1 MMIIDYNGIAM
12 GNIIVN
18 QKRMDMNEDTIRH
31 MILNS
36 IRMHVKKHKDEYGQ
50 VVIACDGGSW
60 RRDVFPQYKWARR
73 NNRTESSLDF
83 DLIFKCLNMVR
94 EEISLNMPYKVVHIP
109 NVEADDII
117 GTLVEQTQEFG
128 QHEDVMIISAD
139 KDFIQLQKYGN
150 VKQYS
155 PMTKKFIK
163 DENPHSYLFEH
174 VLKGDSSD
182 GIPNVLSGDNT
193 FVESIRQSLMT
204 KKKIQ
209 EYVDN
214 AENLQSYMS
223 DEVYRN
229 YKRNQLLVDLA
240 YIPAEIKKS
249 IIDTSEAVKVPHRMK
264 ILNYLIKNRCKLLI
278 ECIED
283 F

>member
-1 MMIIDYNGIAM
+1 MIIIDYNGIAM

-83 DLIFKCLNMVR
+83 DLIFKCLNMVS

-193 FVESIRQSLMT
+193 FVESIRQSPMT

>member
-1 MMIIDYNGIAM
+1 MLILDFNGIAM

-18 QKRMDMNEDTIRH
+18 SKHGELNEDTIRH

-36 IRMHVKKHKDEYGQ
+36 IRMYVKKHKAQYGQ

-73 NNRTESSLDF
+73 NNRKESKLDF
-83 DLIFKCLNMVR
+83 DMVFSALNKVR
-94 EEISLNMPYKVVHIP
+94 DEIAVNMPYKVVYIR

-117 GTLVEQTQEFG
+117 GVLVEETQEFG
-128 QHEDVMIISAD
+128 QMEDVMIISAD
-139 KDFIQLQKYGN
+139 KDFIQLQRYNN

-155 PMTKKFIK
+155 PMTKKFIS
-163 DENPHSYLFEH
+163 DPNPVSYLFEH

-182 GIPNVLSGDNT
+182 GIPNVLSGDDT
-193 FVESIRQSLMT
+193 FVESIRQSPMT

-209 EYVDN
+209 SYIDN
-214 AENLQSYMS
+214 VENLEEFMGQ
-223 DEVYRN
+223 EIYRN
-229 YKRNQLLVDLA
+229 YKRNQLLVDLM
-240 YIPAEIKKS
+240 YIPEAIKKE
-249 IIDTSEAVKVPHRMK
+249 IIDTSESVKVPHRMK
-264 ILNYLIKNRCKLLI
+264 ILNYFIKNRCKLLI

>member
-1 MMIIDYNGIAM
+1 MIIIDYNGIAM

-36 IRMHVKKHKDEYGQ
+36 IRMHVKNHKDQYGQ

-94 EEISLNMPYKVVHIP
+94 EEISQNMPYKVVHIP

-128 QHEDVMIISAD
+128 QHEDIMIISAD

-150 VKQYS
+150 VRQYS

-163 DENPHSYLFEH
+163 DDNPHSYLFEH
-174 VLKGDSSD
+174 ILKGDSSD

-193 FVESIRQSLMT
+193 FVESIRQSPMT

-209 EYVDN
+209 DYVEN
-214 AENLQSYMS
+214 AENLESYMS
-223 DEVYRN
+223 SEIYRN

-240 YIPAEIKKS
+240 YVPAEIKKS

>member
-1 MMIIDYNGIAM
+1 MLILDFNGIAM

-18 QKRMDMNEDTIRH
+18 SKHGELNEDTIRH

-36 IRMHVKKHKDEYGQ
+36 IRMYVKKHKAQYGQ

-73 NNRTESSLDF
+73 NNRKESKLDF
-83 DLIFKCLNMVR
+83 DMVFSALNKVR
-94 EEISLNMPYKVVHIP
+94 EEIAVNMPYKVVYIR

-117 GTLVEQTQEFG
+117 GVLVEQTQEFG
-128 QHEDVMIISAD
+128 QMEDVMIISAD
-139 KDFIQLQKYGN
+139 KDFIQLQKYNN

-155 PMTKKFIK
+155 PMTKKFIV
-163 DENPHSYLFEH
+163 DPNPVSYLFEH
-174 VLKGDSSD
+174 VLKGDGSD
-182 GIPNVLSGDNT
+182 GIPNVLSGDDT
-193 FVESIRQSLMT
+193 FVESIRQSPMT

-209 EYVDN
+209 SYIDN
-214 AENLQSYMS
+214 VENLEEFMGQ
-223 DEVYRN
+223 EIYRN
-229 YKRNQLLVDLA
+229 YKRNQLLVDLT
-240 YIPAEIKKS
+240 YIPEAIKKD
-249 IIDTSEAVKVPHRMK
+249 IIDTSESVKVPPRMK
-264 ILNYLIKNRCKLLI
+264 ILNYFIKNRCKLLI

>member
-1 MMIIDYNGIAM
+1 MIIIDYNGIAM

-36 IRMHVKKHKDEYGQ
+36 IRMHVKNHKDQYGQ

-94 EEISLNMPYKVVHIP
+94 EEISQNMPYKVVHIP

-128 QHEDVMIISAD
+128 QHEDIMIISAD

-150 VKQYS
+150 VRQYS

-163 DENPHSYLFEH
+163 DDNPHSYLFEH
-174 VLKGDSSD
+174 ILKGDSSD
-182 GIPNVLSGDNT
+182 GIPNVLSGDDT
-193 FVESIRQSLMT
+193 FVESIRQSPMT

-209 EYVDN
+209 DYVEN
-214 AENLQSYMS
+214 AENLESYMS
-223 DEVYRN
+223 SEIYRN

-240 YIPAEIKKS
+240 YVPTEIKKS

>member
-1 MMIIDYNGIAM
+1 MLILDFNGIAM

-18 QKRMDMNEDTIRH
+18 SKHGELNEDTIRH

-36 IRMHVKKHKDEYGQ
+36 IRMYVKKHKAQYGQ

-73 NNRTESSLDF
+73 NNRKESKLDF
-83 DLIFKCLNMVR
+83 DMVFSALNKVR
-94 EEISLNMPYKVVHIP
+94 DEIAVNMPYKVVYIR

-117 GTLVEQTQEFG
+117 GVLVEETQEFG
-128 QHEDVMIISAD
+128 QMEDVMIISAD
-139 KDFIQLQKYGN
+139 KDFIQLQRYNN

-155 PMTKKFIK
+155 PMTKKFIS
-163 DENPHSYLFEH
+163 DPNPVSYLFEH
-174 VLKGDSSD
+174 VLKGDGSD
-182 GIPNVLSGDNT
+182 GIPNVLSGDDT
-193 FVESIRQSLMT
+193 FVESIRQSPMT

-209 EYVDN
+209 SYIDN
-214 AENLQSYMS
+214 VENLEEFMGQ
-223 DEVYRN
+223 EIYRN
-229 YKRNQLLVDLA
+229 YKRNQLLVDLM
-240 YIPAEIKKS
+240 YIPEAIKKE
-249 IIDTSEAVKVPHRMK
+249 IIDTSESVKVPHRMK
-264 ILNYLIKNRCKLLI
+264 ILNYFIKNRCKLLI

>member
-1 MMIIDYNGIAM
+1 MIIIDYNGIAM

-36 IRMHVKKHKDEYGQ
+36 IRMHVKKHKAEYGQ

-94 EEISLNMPYKVVHIP
+94 DEISQNMPYKVVHIP

-128 QHEDVMIISAD
+128 QHEDIMIISAD

-163 DENPHSYLFEH
+163 DDNPHSYLFEH

-182 GIPNVLSGDNT
+182 GIPNVLSGDDT
-193 FVESIRQSLMT
+193 FVESIRQSPMT

-214 AENLQSYMS
+214 AENLESYMS
-223 DEVYRN
+223 AEVYRN

-240 YIPAEIKKS
+240 YVPKEIKKS

>member
-50 VVIACDGGSW
+50 FVIACDGGSW

-182 GIPNVLSGDNT
+182 GIPNVLSGDDT
-193 FVESIRQSLMT
+193 FVESIRQSPMT

>member
-1 MMIIDYNGIAM
+1 MIIIDYNGIAM

-193 FVESIRQSLMT
+193 FVESIRQSPMT

>member
-1 MMIIDYNGIAM
+1 MIIIDYNGIAM

-36 IRMHVKKHKDEYGQ
+36 IRMHVKNHKDQYGQ

-83 DLIFKCLNMVR
+83 DLIFNCLNMVR
-94 EEISLNMPYKVVHIP
+94 DEISQNMPYKVVHIP

-163 DENPHSYLFEH
+163 DDNPHSYLFEH
-174 VLKGDSSD
+174 ILKGDSSD

-193 FVESIRQSLMT
+193 FVESIRQSPMT

-209 EYVDN
+209 DYVEN
-214 AENLQSYMS
+214 AENLESYMS
-223 DEVYRN
+223 SEVYRN

-240 YIPAEIKKS
+240 YVPVEIKKS

>member
-1 MMIIDYNGIAM
+1 MIIIDYNGIAM

-36 IRMHVKKHKDEYGQ
+36 IRMHVKKHKAEYGQ

-94 EEISLNMPYKVVHIP
+94 DEIAANMPYKVVYIP

-128 QHEDVMIISAD
+128 QHEDIMIISAD

-163 DENPHSYLFEH
+163 DDNPHSYLFEH

-182 GIPNVLSGDNT
+182 GIPNVLSGDDT
-193 FVESIRQSLMT
+193 FVESIRQSPMT

-214 AENLQSYMS
+214 AENLESYMTA
-223 DEVYRN
+223 EVYRN

-240 YIPAEIKKS
+240 YVPTEIKKS

>member
-1 MMIIDYNGIAM
+1 MIIIDYNGIAM

-182 GIPNVLSGDNT
+182 GIPNVLSGDDT
-193 FVESIRQSLMT
+193 FVESIRQSPMT

>member
-1 MMIIDYNGIAM
+1 MLILDFNGIAM

-18 QKRMDMNEDTIRH
+18 SKHGELNEDTIRH

-36 IRMHVKKHKDEYGQ
+36 IRMYVKKHKAQYGQ

-73 NNRTESSLDF
+73 NNRKESKLDF
-83 DLIFKCLNMVR
+83 DMVFSALNKVR
-94 EEISLNMPYKVVHIP
+94 EEIAVNMPYKVVYIR

-117 GTLVEQTQEFG
+117 GVLVEQTQEFG
-128 QHEDVMIISAD
+128 QMEDVMIISAD
-139 KDFIQLQKYGN
+139 KDFIQLQKYNN

-155 PMTKKFIK
+155 PMTKKFIHHL
-163 DENPHSYLFEH
+163 NPVSYLFEH
-174 VLKGDSSD
+174 VLKGDGSD
-182 GIPNVLSGDNT
+182 GIPNVLSGDDT
-193 FVESIRQSLMT
+193 FVESIRQSPMT

-209 EYVDN
+209 SYIDN
-214 AENLQSYMS
+214 VENLEEFMGQ
-223 DEVYRN
+223 EIYRN

-240 YIPAEIKKS
+240 YIPEAIKKD
-249 IIDTSEAVKVPHRMK
+249 IIDTSESVKVPPRMK
-264 ILNYLIKNRCKLLI
+264 ILNYFIKNRCKLLI

>member
-1 MMIIDYNGIAM
+1 MIIDYNGIAM

-182 GIPNVLSGDNT
+182 GITNVLSGDDT
-193 FVESIRQSLMT
+193 FVESIRQSPMT

>member
-1 MMIIDYNGIAM
+1 MIIIDYNGIAM

-36 IRMHVKKHKDEYGQ
+36 IRMHVKNHKDQYGQ

-94 EEISLNMPYKVVHIP
+94 EEISQNMPYKVVHIP

-128 QHEDVMIISAD
+128 QHEDIMIISAD

-163 DENPHSYLFEH
+163 DDNPHSYLFEH
-174 VLKGDSSD
+174 ILKGDSSD
-182 GIPNVLSGDNT
+182 GIPNVLSGDDT
-193 FVESIRQSLMT
+193 FVESIRQSPMT

-209 EYVDN
+209 DYVEN
-214 AENLQSYMS
+214 AENLESYMS
-223 DEVYRN
+223 SEIYRN

-240 YIPAEIKKS
+240 YVPTEIKKS

>member
-1 MMIIDYNGIAM
+1 MIIIDYNGIAM

-36 IRMHVKKHKDEYGQ
+36 IRMHVKNHKDQYGQ

-94 EEISLNMPYKVVHIP
+94 EEISQNMPYKVVHIP

-128 QHEDVMIISAD
+128 QHEDIMIISAD

-163 DENPHSYLFEH
+163 DDNPHSYLFEH
-174 VLKGDSSD
+174 ILKGDSSD
-182 GIPNVLSGDNT
+182 GIPNVLSGDDT
-193 FVESIRQSLMT
+193 FVESIRQSPMT

-209 EYVDN
+209 DYVEN
-214 AENLQSYMS
+214 SENLESYMS
-223 DEVYRN
+223 SEIYRN

-240 YIPAEIKKS
+240 YVPTEIKKS

>member
-1 MMIIDYNGIAM
+1 MIIIDYNGIAM

-36 IRMHVKKHKDEYGQ
+36 IRMHVKKHKAEYGQ

-94 EEISLNMPYKVVHIP
+94 DEISQNMPYKVVHIP

-128 QHEDVMIISAD
+128 QHEDIMIISAD

-163 DENPHSYLFEH
+163 DDNPHSYLFEH

-182 GIPNVLSGDNT
+182 GIPNVLSGDDT
-193 FVESIRQSLMT
+193 FVESIRQSPMT

-214 AENLQSYMS
+214 AENLESYMTA
-223 DEVYRN
+223 EVYRN

-240 YIPAEIKKS
+240 YVPTEIKKS

>member
-182 GIPNVLSGDNT
+182 GIPNVLRGDDT
-193 FVESIRQSLMT
+193 FVESIRQSPMT

>member
-128 QHEDVMIISAD
+128 QHENVMIISAD

-182 GIPNVLSGDNT
+182 GIPNVLSGDDT
-193 FVESIRQSLMT
+193 FVESIRQSPMT

>member
-1 MMIIDYNGIAM
+1 MIIDYNGIAM

-193 FVESIRQSLMT
+193 FVESIRQSPMT

>member
-1 MMIIDYNGIAM
+1 MIIIDYNGIAM

-36 IRMHVKKHKDEYGQ
+36 IRMHVKKHKAEYGQ

-94 EEISLNMPYKVVHIP
+94 DEIAANMPYKVVYIP

-128 QHEDVMIISAD
+128 QHEDIMIISAD

-163 DENPHSYLFEH
+163 DDNPHSYLFEH

-182 GIPNVLSGDNT
+182 GIPNVLSGDDT
-193 FVESIRQSLMT
+193 FVESIRQSPMT

-214 AENLQSYMS
+214 AENLESYMS
-223 DEVYRN
+223 AEVYRN

-240 YIPAEIKKS
+240 YVPTEIKKS

>member
-1 MMIIDYNGIAM
+1 MIIDYNGIAM

-128 QHEDVMIISAD
+128 QHENVMIISAD

-182 GIPNVLSGDNT
+182 GIPNVLSGDDT
-193 FVESIRQSLMT
+193 FVESIRQSPMT

>member
-1 MMIIDYNGIAM
+1 MIIIDYNGIAM

-36 IRMHVKKHKDEYGQ
+36 IRMHVKKHKAEYGQ

-94 EEISLNMPYKVVHIP
+94 DEIAANMPYKVVYIP

-128 QHEDVMIISAD
+128 QHEDIMIISAD

-163 DENPHSYLFEH
+163 DDNPHNYLFEH

-182 GIPNVLSGDNT
+182 GIPNVLSGDDT
-193 FVESIRQSLMT
+193 FVESIRQSPMT

-214 AENLQSYMS
+214 AENLESYMTA
-223 DEVYRN
+223 EVYRN

-240 YIPAEIKKS
+240 YVPTEIKKS

>member
-1 MMIIDYNGIAM
+1 MIIIDYNGIAM

-36 IRMHVKKHKDEYGQ
+36 IRMHVKKHKAEYGQ

-94 EEISLNMPYKVVHIP
+94 DEISQNMPYKVVHIP

-128 QHEDVMIISAD
+128 QHEDIMIISAD

-163 DENPHSYLFEH
+163 DDNPHSYLFEH
-174 VLKGDSSD
+174 ILKGDSSD
-182 GIPNVLSGDNT
+182 GIPNVLSGDDT
-193 FVESIRQSLMT
+193 FVESIRQSPMT

-209 EYVDN
+209 DYVEN
-214 AENLQSYMS
+214 AENLELYMS
-223 DEVYRN
+223 SEIYRN

-240 YIPAEIKKS
+240 YVPTEIKKS

>member
-1 MMIIDYNGIAM
+1 MLILDFNGIAM

-18 QKRMDMNEDTIRH
+18 SKHGELNEDTIRH

-36 IRMHVKKHKDEYGQ
+36 IRMYVKKHKAQYGQ

-73 NNRTESSLDF
+73 NNRKESKLDF
-83 DLIFKCLNMVR
+83 DMVFSALNKVR
-94 EEISLNMPYKVVHIP
+94 DEIAVNMPYKVVYIR

-117 GTLVEQTQEFG
+117 GVLVEETQEFG
-128 QHEDVMIISAD
+128 QMEDVMIISAD
-139 KDFIQLQKYGN
+139 KDFIQLQKYNN

-155 PMTKKFIK
+155 PMTKKFIS
-163 DENPHSYLFEH
+163 DPNPVSYLFEH

-182 GIPNVLSGDNT
+182 GIPNVLSGDDT
-193 FVESIRQSLMT
+193 FVESIRQSPMT

-209 EYVDN
+209 SYIDN
-214 AENLQSYMS
+214 VENLEEFMGQ
-223 DEVYRN
+223 EIYRN
-229 YKRNQLLVDLA
+229 YKRNQLLVDLM
-240 YIPAEIKKS
+240 YIPEAIKKE
-249 IIDTSEAVKVPHRMK
+249 IIDTSESVKVPHRMK
-264 ILNYLIKNRCKLLI
+264 ILNYFIKNRCKLLI

>member
-1 MMIIDYNGIAM
+1 MIIDYNGIAM

>member
-128 QHEDVMIISAD
+128 QHENVMIISAD

-193 FVESIRQSLMT
+193 FVESIRQSPMT